1 MSTNLEVRPN
11 ITWSLTINTYTGDAH
26 ATYDFT
32 NQSTVVFLHN
42 LNKYP
47 AVTVID
53 SAGDE
58 CVGEVDYDSLDQ
70 VTIRFAASFTGKIIC
85 N

>member
-1 MSTNLEVRPN
+1 MSTNIEVRPN
-11 ITWSLTINTYTGDAH
+11 ITWTLTINTYTWDAH
-26 ATYDFT
+26 ANYDFT
-32 NQSTVVFLHN
+32 NQSTIVFAHN

-58 CVGEVDYDSLDQ
+58 CEWEVDYDSLDQ
-70 VTIRFAASFTGKIIC
+70 VTVRFTASFTGKIIC